1 MAAEGRG
8 PRAQLWAVALLLLG
22 LPRLSVRADG
32 KLFVLESQ
40 NGSQGLELEA
50 ARLSCKSRGAHLVSA
65 EELRRVVHDCA
76 FSVCTTGWLADGTL
90 GTTVCNKGSDEQQIT
105 RAVDVRIESNPVPGG
120 TYNALCIKDEEKPCG
135 DPPSFPHTILQGRT
149 GLEMGD
155 ELLYVCAPGHVT
167 GHRETAFTLLCDS
180 CGEWYGLAQACGTDA
195 AEAHIDYEDNFPDDR
210 SVSFRELM
218 EDSRTEAEEDR
229 GPGKASEEAPKQDR
243 LVSISVGRENI
254 AQDTAFVPTTGLFTA
269 GSSVPTDLPGSQL
282 NQKYLFW
289 FPAGNF
295 HKPELEKEMN
305 DGTKK
310 PFPARDNHSSPTPAP
325 GEPEARVIYSNT
337 EGPSG
342 PFVGRT
348 DSRTGDPM
356 VSSSDESWLDGYPV
370 TDGAW
375 RKIEAE
381 EEEEKEDGDKG
392 DVSVGLEERGPV
404 TPNQPIPVEVKKPG
418 STTLTPSE
426 DMTRSSG
433 LPSPTLEVEALALR
447 PINMSETESPSKADG
462 HLSRYQSTVPW
473 RFATEKSPMAT
484 LPYELTS
491 STLETVTT
499 AVQQMPNHIPSTIMA
514 ATQTPV
520 ETIAPEVQ
528 DSFPYLLSEDFLGQ
542 ESPGPSASE
551 ELLPTVEPCVGDGCP
566 SLSRGPV
573 IATIVTVL
581 CLLLLLAAVG
591 AVWGHRKCQHK
602 SSVYKLNVGQR
613 QARHY
618 HQQIEMEKV

>member
-1 MAAEGRG
+1 MSSVNDSFISSV
-8 PRAQLWAVALLLLG
+8 PVLMLFISFSYV
-22 LPRLSVRADG
+22 LPCWLC
-32 KLFVLESQ
+32 
-40 NGSQGLELEA
+40 N
-50 ARLSCKSRGAHLVSA
+50 
-65 EELRRVVHDCA
+65 LRPNEV
-76 FSVCTTGWLADGTL
+76 F
-90 GTTVCNKGSDEQQIT
+90 
-105 RAVDVRIESNPVPGG
+105 
-120 TYNALCIKDEEKPCG
+120 
-135 DPPSFPHTILQGRT
+135 PSPL
-149 GLEMGD
+149 
-155 ELLYVCAPGHVT
+155 P
-167 GHRETAFTLLCDS
+167 
-180 CGEWYGLAQACGTDA
+180 DA
-195 AEAHIDYEDNFPDDR
+195 TEAHIDYEDNFPDDR

-229 GPGKASEEAPKQDR
+229 GPGEASEEAPKQDR

-254 AQDTAFVPTTGLFTA
+254 AQDTAFVPTTGLSTT

-289 FPAGNF
+289 FPAENF

-310 PFPARDNHSSPTPAP
+310 QFPARDNHSSPTPAP

-381 EEEEKEDGDKG
+381 EEEEEEDGDKG
-392 DVSVGLEERGPV
+392 DGAVGLGERGPV

-418 STTLTPSE
+418 GTTLTPSE

-447 PINMSETESPSKADG
+447 PIKVSETESPSKADG
-462 HLSRYQSTVPW
+462 DLSGYQSTVPW

-491 STLETVTT
+491 STLGTVTT
-499 AVQQMPNHIPSTIMA
+499 AVQQMPNHIPSTIME

-551 ELLPTVEPCVGDGCP
+551 ELLPTVEPCVGDGCA

-581 CLLLLLAAVG
+581 CLLLLLAGVG

-613 QARHY
+613 EARHY
-618 HQQIEMEKV
+618 HQQIEMENV

>member
-1 MAAEGRG
+1 MSSVNDSFISSVPVLMLFIPFSYVLPCWLCNLG
-8 PRAQLWAVALLLLG
+8 PNEVFPSP
-22 LPRLSVRADG
+22 LP
-32 KLFVLESQ
+32 
-40 NGSQGLELEA
+40 
-50 ARLSCKSRGAHLVSA
+50 
-65 EELRRVVHDCA
+65 
-76 FSVCTTGWLADGTL
+76 
-90 GTTVCNKGSDEQQIT
+90 
-105 RAVDVRIESNPVPGG
+105 
-120 TYNALCIKDEEKPCG
+120 
-135 DPPSFPHTILQGRT
+135 
-149 GLEMGD
+149 
-155 ELLYVCAPGHVT
+155 
-167 GHRETAFTLLCDS
+167 
-180 CGEWYGLAQACGTDA
+180 DA

-310 PFPARDNHSSPTPAP
+310 PFLARDNHSSPTPAP

-381 EEEEKEDGDKG
+381 EEEEEEDGDKG

-404 TPNQPIPVEVKKPG
+404 SPNQPIPVEVKKPG

-447 PINMSETESPSKADG
+447 PINVSETESPSKADG

-581 CLLLLLAAVG
+581 CLLLLLAGVG

>member
-8 PRAQLWAVALLLLG
+8 PRAQLWAAALLLLG

-40 NGSQGLELEA
+40 NGSQGLELEV

-65 EELRRVVHDCA
+65 EELRRVVQDCA
-76 FSVCTTGWLADGTL
+76 FAVCTTGWLADGTL
-90 GTTVCNKGSDEQQIT
+90 GTTVCSKGSDEQQIT
-105 RAVDVRIESNPVPGG
+105 RAIDVRIESNPVPGG
-120 TYNALCIKDEEKPCG
+120 TYSALCIKDE
-135 DPPSFPHTILQGRT
+135 
-149 GLEMGD
+149 
-155 ELLYVCAPGHVT
+155 
-167 GHRETAFTLLCDS
+167 
-180 CGEWYGLAQACGTDA
+180 DA

-229 GPGKASEEAPKQDR
+229 GPGEASEEAPRQDR

-254 AQDTAFVPTTGLFTA
+254 AQDTAFVPTTGLSIM

-289 FPAGNF
+289 FPAENF
-295 HKPELEKEMN
+295 HKPELEKEMD

-310 PFPARDNHSSPTPAP
+310 QFPARDSHSSPTPAP
-325 GEPEARVIYSNT
+325 GEPEAEVIYSST
-337 EGPSG
+337 RGPLG
-342 PFVGRT
+342 PFLGRT
-348 DSRTGDPM
+348 DSKTGDPM

-381 EEEEKEDGDKG
+381 EEEEEEDGDKG
-392 DVSVGLEERGPV
+392 AGSVGLEERVPV

-418 STTLTPSE
+418 STTLTPSD
-426 DMTRSSG
+426 DMTHSSV
-433 LPSPTLEVEALALR
+433 LPSQTPDVEALALR
-447 PINMSETESPSKADG
+447 PMNVSETESPSKGDG
-462 HLSRYQSTVPW
+462 DLTRYQSTVPW
-473 RFATEKSPMAT
+473 SFATETSPMAT

-491 STLETVTT
+491 STLGTVTT
-499 AVQQMPNHIPSTIMA
+499 AVQQMPNRIPSTIMA
-514 ATQTPV
+514 ASQTPG
-520 ETIAPEVQ
+520 ETIATEVQ
-528 DSFPYLLSEDFLGQ
+528 DSFPYLLSEEFLGQ
-542 ESPGPSASE
+542 ESPGPGAGE
-551 ELLPTVEPCVGDGCP
+551 ELLPSVEPCIGDGCP
-566 SLSRGPV
+566 GLSGGPV
-573 IATIVTVL
+573 IATTVTVL
-581 CLLLLLAAVG
+581 CLLVLLAGVG

-602 SSVYKLNVGQR
+602 SSVYKLNAGQR